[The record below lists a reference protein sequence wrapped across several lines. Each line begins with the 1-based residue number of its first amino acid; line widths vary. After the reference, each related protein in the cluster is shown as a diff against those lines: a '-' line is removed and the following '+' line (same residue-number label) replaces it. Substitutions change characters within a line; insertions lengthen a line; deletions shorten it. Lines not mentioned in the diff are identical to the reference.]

1 MQMDESNKTKK
12 NDQPIL
18 KETSK
23 NRNIINKLQGN
34 PSRLQGLKESFKYFT
49 LLKKNQY
56 LERKQFRVSRD
67 ETLVCSCICCPENQI
82 GSRIQGPQYSYNCG
96 DRCLNKFTCTECD
109 VELCPCAELCKNR
122 RFQKHEDACVYPLK
136 CGGKGMGLYAGERIQ
151 KGQFIMQYIGEIFQ
165 INSALGRRRV
175 QEYSKSTCTY
185 LMKLNNQ
192 EVIDPT
198 SKGNLARFINHSCEP
213 NCITEKWNVLG
224 EVCIGIFANRDI
236 NEDEELTFDYQFD
249 VFHTPLTKCLCGANK
264 CKGYLGLKPTD
275 VTQEEWE
282 EHLENMVC
290 KICQTKTPQDD
301 EQLLLCDKCN
311 CGFHL
316 LCLVPPLESVPKD
329 AWYCQECQDEKRIL
343 EEQEKE
349 KTNIDR
355 IQQKKAKNYNNEKK
369 QKKKREELSSSSC
382 SDSDSE
388 YDNRYKM
395 MKILEKQTVREYLS
409 LKQPQQY
416 LSTRQDEELKKDEDN
431 PISEIQVSSS
441 HIPGTSYFKNDQF
454 IKSSIEVQ
462 PQDSG
467 KLQQMQSIVDV
478 AQQKFEEQYKEKLEL
493 HEQIESIQQQN
504 ILNIDMIK
512 ECFKINILEQK
523 VVKKNAQLIYKI
535 GNKISFEQIDQQF
548 ADFFKKENNLT
559 VIGSIQQINIFR
571 SILNMVEHIIK
582 ELKKELGIIEGQIKV
597 PIIYLKR
604 LINKFNSLDNKQE
617 VNIIYNKSL
626 AHSEEIFPMDKATP
640 IKIKGSKQNIEQTVS
655 EIRNTL
661 KTLCVQRLYI
671 SRSETKSVQQNMFQ
685 LKQNAEIRIS
695 RDSVYNARGEQTQRD
710 INHPFFYIQYREK
723 EVCLIG
729 TLQQIQET
737 STAIKKL
744 LEQEANNEKEMTY
757 FTVLISPQY
766 KESCKQ
772 VKQIIERSSSST
784 KVLLFEASHPRKNM
798 TILVLCLRNQIIQT
812 KQTFSDLIYQQCQLK
827 LDQFQDQMSMQMC
840 RYVFKYLQNTMMTND
855 MAFMKNW
862 DLITPYFYQFNIM
875 KYRESKF
882 ENWFVKRCYSSL
894 LRDYETQL
902 YIQYCLGKEIQ
913 KNLTDHE
920 QFLRK
925 KNLIQLT
932 KKILQAILGF
942 KRYPS
947 DQITLDSGQQQETIK
962 RFNNQQEDDNL
973 KLPNLQ
979 LITLN
984 PQYTSINKKSDIKKE
999 ISERSQSSSSKYQ
1012 KKQSNSESEKSRDF
1026 STRQKHKYHHHHHHK
1041 YYNNNQ
1047 KSPTEKYIRHK
1058 YDKNDYYDKQKSRHR
1073 YQSQKQDKS
1082 RDINKRY
1089 YEDDLSK
1096 NRFHNKKR
1104 SSSEE
1109 SDKSQE
1115 QRRKRQE
1122 SVDSDKYKNNK
1133 YYSGFQYQRRH
1144 PKTNKYDYEK
1154 SSKNFETKDR
1164 SRYQSKDRSRSKQ
1177 RNKSESSD
1185 SYKRRSTHKS
1195 KKYSRKY

>member
-12 NDQPIL
+12 NDQTVL

-34 PSRLQGLKESFKYFT
+34 PQRLQGLKESFKYFT

-67 ETLVCSCICCPENQI
+67 ETLVCSCINCPDEQI

-96 DRCLNKFTCTECD
+96 DRCLNRFTCTECD
-109 VELCPCAELCKNR
+109 AELCPCAEQCKNR

-136 CGGKGMGLYAGERIQ
+136 CGGKGMGLFAGERIQ

-198 SKGNLARFINHSCEP
+198 SKGNLARFINHSCQP

-290 KICQTKTPQDD
+290 KICQLKTPQDD

-349 KTNIDR
+349 RANIER
-355 IQQKKAKNYNNEKK
+355 IQQKKVKIYNNEKK

-382 SDSDSE
+382 SDSECE
-388 YDNRYKM
+388 YDNRFKM
-395 MKILEKQTVREYLS
+395 MKFIEKQSFKEQMS
-409 LKQPQQY
+409 NKWQQNQ
-416 LSTRQDEELKKDEDN
+416 SSRQDEELKKDEDN
-431 PISEIQVSSS
+431 NMSELQILASSYNK
-441 HIPGTSYFKNDQF
+441 IDQY
-454 IKSSIEVQ
+454 IKSSLEFQ
-462 PQDSG
+462 TQDTG

-478 AQQKFEEQYKEKLEL
+478 AQQKFEEQYKENLEL
-493 HEQIESIQQQN
+493 HQQIEAIQQSQN
-504 ILNIDMIK
+504 IINIDIIK

-535 GNKISFEQIDQQF
+535 GNKISFEQIDQQY

-571 SILNMVEHIIK
+571 SILQMVEHIIK

-604 LINKFNSLDNKQE
+604 LINKFNSLNNKQD

-626 AHSEEIFPMDKATP
+626 AHSEEIFPMDKSTP
-640 IKIKGSKQNIEQTVS
+640 IKIKGSRQNIEQTVS
-655 EIRNTL
+655 EIKNTL

-685 LKQNAEIRIS
+685 LRQNAEIRIS
-695 RDSVYNARGEQTQRD
+695 RDSVYNAKGEQTQRD

-729 TLQQIQET
+729 TFQQIQET
-737 STAIKKL
+737 SNAIKLL

-757 FTVLISPQY
+757 FSVLISPQH

-772 VKQIIERSSSST
+772 VKQMIERSSSST

-798 TILVLCLRNQIIQT
+798 TILVLCLRTQIIQT
-812 KQTFSDLIYQQCQLK
+812 KQTFSDLIFQQCQLK

-840 RYVFKYLQNTMMTND
+840 RYVFKYLQNSIMTND

-875 KYRESKF
+875 KYREQQKF

-913 KNLTDHE
+913 KNLTDQE
-920 QFLRK
+920 QILRK

-932 KKILQAILGF
+932 KRILYAILGF
-942 KRYPS
+942 KRQPS
-947 DQITLDSGQQQETIK
+947 DQVTLDYNYQQETIT
-962 RFNNQQEDDNL
+962 RFNNQQEDDTP

-979 LITLN
+979 LIN
-984 PQYTSINKKSDIKKE
+984 IQPSIITKRNDFQKDSSQR
-999 ISERSQSSSSKYQ
+999 SESNSSKIQ
-1012 KKQSNSESEKSRDF
+1012 KKQSNSESEKSRDA
-1026 STRQKHKYHHHHHHK
+1026 STRQRHKYHHHHHK
-1041 YYNNNQ
+1041 SYGYNQ
-1047 KSPTEKYIRHK
+1047 KSPTEKYDRYK
-1058 YDKNDYYDKQKSRHR
+1058 YDKTDSYEKHKSRHHYYSHR
-1073 YQSQKQDKS
+1073 QDKS
-1082 RDINKRY
+1082 RNSNKRY
-1089 YEDDLSK
+1089 YENDYSRS
-1096 NRFHNKKR
+1096 RFQNQKR
-1104 SSSEE
+1104 SSSEN
-1109 SDKSQE
+1109 SGKSQD

-1133 YYSGFQYQRRH
+1133 YYSGFHYDRRY
-1144 PKTNKYDYEK
+1144 PKNYKYDYEK
-1154 SSKNFETKDR
+1154 SSKNADARDR

-1177 RNKSESSD
+1177 RNQSESSD
-1185 SYKRRSTHKS
+1185 SYRRRSTHKS
-1195 KKYSRKY
+1195 KKYYRKYQ

>member
-1 MQMDESNKTKK
+1 MQLDESNKTKK
-12 NDQPIL
+12 NEQSIL

-23 NRNIINKLQGN
+23 NRNIVSKLQGN
-34 PSRLQGLKESFKYFT
+34 PARLQGLKESFKYFT

-56 LERKQFRVSRD
+56 LERKQYRVSRD
-67 ETLVCSCICCPENQI
+67 ETLVCSCIMCPEDQI
-82 GSRIQGPQYSYNCG
+82 QSRPQGPQYSYNCG
-96 DRCLNKFTCTECD
+96 ERCLNRFTCTECD
-109 VELCPCAELCKNR
+109 VELCPCAEQCKNR
-122 RFQKHEDACVYPLK
+122 RFQKHDDACVYPLR
-136 CGGKGMGLYAGERIQ
+136 CGGKGMGLFAGERIL
-151 KGQFIMQYIGEIFQ
+151 KGQFIMQYVGEIFQ
-165 INSALGRRRV
+165 INSAFGRRRV

-224 EVCIGIFANRDI
+224 EVCIGIFAIRDI

-316 LCLVPPLESVPKD
+316 LCLVPPLSSVPKD

-343 EEQEKE
+343 AESEKE
-349 KTNIDR
+349 KEKIEGLL
-355 IQQKKAKNYNNEKK
+355 QQKVKQLNNEKK
-369 QKKKREELSSSSC
+369 NKKKMDSSSSS

-395 MKILEKQTVREYLS
+395 MKSLEKQTVREYLQQKQHQQQQINKLDEEVNYNKKEYLDTNISDLPLPPKGMKSTGTS
-409 LKQPQQY
+409 LNNLDQYVKQSFEYQPQ
-416 LSTRQDEELKKDEDN
+416 N
-431 PISEIQVSSS
+431 
-441 HIPGTSYFKNDQF
+441 
-454 IKSSIEVQ
+454 
-462 PQDSG
+462 SG

-478 AQQKFEEQYKEKLEL
+478 AQKKFEEQYNDNNEL
-493 HEQIESIQQQN
+493 QQQIEQIQVQN
-504 ILNIDMIK
+504 IQNIDTKK

-523 VVKKNAQLIYKI
+523 VVKKNAPLIYKI
-535 GNKISFEQIDQQF
+535 GNKISFEQIDQQY

-559 VIGSIQQINIFR
+559 VIGSVQQISIFR
-571 SILNMVEHIIK
+571 SILTMIEQIIK

-604 LINKFNSLDNKQE
+604 LIMKFNSLDKKQE

-626 AHSEEIFPMDKATP
+626 AHSEEIFPMDRATP
-640 IKIKGSKQNIEQTVS
+640 IKIKGSKQNIESTVQ
-655 EIRNTL
+655 EISKIL

-671 SRSETKSVQQNMFQ
+671 SRSETKTVQQNMYH
-685 LKQNAEIRIS
+685 LKQHAEIRIS
-695 RDSVYNARGEQTQRD
+695 RDSVYNAKGEQTQRD

-729 TLQQIQET
+729 TLQQIQDT
-737 STAIKKL
+737 SNAIKML
-744 LEQEANNEKEMTY
+744 LEQETNNEKEMTY

-766 KESCKQ
+766 KEQCKL
-772 VKQIIERSSSST
+772 VKQRIEKDSSST

-798 TILVLCLRNQIIQT
+798 TILILCLRNQIKQT
-812 KQTFSDLIYQQCQLK
+812 KQMFFEMIQEDCQLK
-827 LDQFQDQMSMQMC
+827 LEQFQDQMSMQMC

-875 KYRESKF
+875 KYREQKF
-882 ENWFVKRCYSSL
+882 DNWFVKRCYPSL

-913 KNLTDHE
+913 KNLTDQE
-920 QFLRK
+920 QMLRK
-925 KNLIQLT
+925 RNLILLT
-932 KKILQAILGF
+932 RKILSAILGF
-942 KRYPS
+942 KRHQPEQTQM
-947 DQITLDSGQQQETIK
+947 DGNFQQDSFK
-962 RFNNQQEDDNL
+962 RFNSVQEDDTPKFQNL
-973 KLPNLQ
+973 S
-979 LITLN
+979 LISLISH
-984 PQYTSINKKSDIKKE
+984 TSQFSKKSDRQKE
-999 ISERSQSSSSKYQ
+999 SSDSSSDSSNHQHQKRQSSS
-1012 KKQSNSESEKSRDF
+1012 ESMKSRDL
-1026 STRQKHKYHHHHHHK
+1026 STKQKHKSHHHR
-1041 YYNNNQ
+1041 YNYNQ
-1047 KSPTEKYIRHK
+1047 KSSIDR
-1058 YDKNDYYDKQKSRHR
+1058 YDKYKYEKSHN
-1073 YQSQKQDKS
+1073 YDKS
-1082 RDINKRY
+1082 RQKQKYQNYKYERPRTSRRY
-1089 YEDDLSK
+1089 YEDNDYS
-1096 NRFHNKKR
+1096 RSRGYNKRR
-1104 SSSEE
+1104 SSSEG
-1109 SDKSQE
+1109 SQKSQDY
-1115 QRRKRQE
+1115 RRKRQE

-1133 YYSGFQYQRRH
+1133 YYSGFQFERRH
-1144 PKTNKYDYEK
+1144 SKTYKYDYEK
-1154 SSKNFETKDR
+1154 SSKMQE
-1164 SRYQSKDRSRSKQ
+1164 SKERSRSRQ
-1177 RNKSESSD
+1177 RNKSDSSD
-1185 SYKRRSTHKS
+1185 GYRRRSKSTHKS
-1195 KKYSRKY
+1195 KKYYRKYQ

>member
-1 MQMDESNKTKK
+1 MQLDESNKTKK
-12 NDQPIL
+12 NDQSIL

-23 NRNIINKLQGN
+23 NRNIVSKLQGN
-34 PSRLQGLKESFKYFT
+34 PARLQGLKDSFKYFT

-56 LERKQFRVSRD
+56 LERKQYRVTRD
-67 ETLVCSCICCPENQI
+67 ETLVCSCIMCPEDQI
-82 GSRIQGPQYSYNCG
+82 QNRPQGPQYSYNCG
-96 DRCLNKFTCTECD
+96 ERCLNRFTCTECD
-109 VELCPCAELCKNR
+109 VELCPCAEQCKNR
-122 RFQKHEDACVYPLK
+122 RFQKHDDACVYPLR
-136 CGGKGMGLYAGERIQ
+136 CGGKGMGLFAGERIL
-151 KGQFIMQYIGEIFQ
+151 KGQFIMQYVGEIFQ
-165 INSALGRRRV
+165 INSAFGRRRV

-224 EVCIGIFANRDI
+224 EVCIGIFAIRDI

-316 LCLVPPLESVPKD
+316 LCLIPPLSQVPKD

-343 EEQEKE
+343 AESEKE
-349 KTNIDR
+349 KEKIEGLLL
-355 IQQKKAKNYNNEKK
+355 QKAKQLNNEKK
-369 QKKKREELSSSSC
+369 NKKKMDSSSSS

-395 MKILEKQTVREYLS
+395 MKSLEKQTVREYLQQKQHQQQQQINKLEEDVIYNKKEEIDTNISDLLLPSNNMKSTGTS
-409 LKQPQQY
+409 LNNLDQFVKQSIELQPQ
-416 LSTRQDEELKKDEDN
+416 N
-431 PISEIQVSSS
+431 
-441 HIPGTSYFKNDQF
+441 
-454 IKSSIEVQ
+454 
-462 PQDSG
+462 SG

-478 AQQKFEEQYKEKLEL
+478 AQKKFEEQYNDNIEL
-493 HEQIESIQQQN
+493 QQQIEQIQVQN
-504 ILNIDMIK
+504 IQNIDTKK

-523 VVKKNAQLIYKI
+523 VVKKNAPLIYKI
-535 GNKISFEQIDQQF
+535 GNKISFEQIDQQY

-559 VIGSIQQINIFR
+559 VIGSVQQITIFR
-571 SILNMVEHIIK
+571 TILIMIEQIIK

-604 LINKFNSLDNKQE
+604 LIMKFNSLDKKQE

-626 AHSEEIFPMDKATP
+626 AHSEEIFPMDRATP
-640 IKIKGSKQNIEQTVS
+640 IKIKGSKQNIELTVQ
-655 EIRNTL
+655 EISKIL

-671 SRSETKSVQQNMFQ
+671 SRSETKTVQQNMYH
-685 LKQNAEIRIS
+685 LKQHAEIRIS
-695 RDSVYNARGEQTQRD
+695 RDSVYNAKGEQTQRD

-737 STAIKKL
+737 SNAIKLL
-744 LEQEANNEKEMTY
+744 LEQETNNDKEMTY

-766 KESCKQ
+766 KEQCKQ
-772 VKQIIERSSSST
+772 VKQRIEKDSSST

-798 TILVLCLRNQIIQT
+798 TILILCLRSQIKQT
-812 KQTFSDLIYQQCQLK
+812 KQMFFEMIQEDCQLK
-827 LDQFQDQMSMQMC
+827 LEQYQDQMSMQMS

-875 KYRESKF
+875 KYREQKF
-882 ENWFVKRCYSSL
+882 DNWFVKRCYPSL

-913 KNLTDHE
+913 KNLSDQE
-920 QFLRK
+920 QMLRK
-925 KNLIQLT
+925 RNLILLT
-932 KKILQAILGF
+932 KKILNAILGY
-942 KRYPS
+942 KRQQP
-947 DQITLDSGQQQETIK
+947 DQIQMDGNQQQDSFK
-962 RFNNQQEDDNL
+962 RFNNFQEDDTPKLQNL
-973 KLPNLQ
+973 P
-979 LITLN
+979 LISLISQ
-984 PQYTSINKKSDIKKE
+984 PSQYSKKSDRQKE
-999 ISERSQSSSSKYQ
+999 SSDNSSSDSSNNQHQ
-1012 KKQSNSESEKSRDF
+1012 KRQSRSDSMKSRDL
-1026 STRQKHKYHHHHHHK
+1026 STKQKHKSHHHK
-1041 YYNNNQ
+1041 YNYNQ
-1047 KSPTEKYIRHK
+1047 KSPIDR
-1058 YDKNDYYDKQKSRHR
+1058 YDKYKYEKSHNYDKSKQKQK
-1073 YQSQKQDKS
+1073 YQSYKYERPRTS
-1082 RDINKRY
+1082 RRY
-1089 YEDDLSK
+1089 YEDNDYSR
-1096 NRFHNKKR
+1096 NRGYNKRR
-1104 SSSEE
+1104 SSSE
-1109 SDKSQE
+1109 SSQKSQDYK
-1115 QRRKRQE
+1115 RKRQE

-1133 YYSGFQYQRRH
+1133 YYSGFQFERRH
-1144 PKTNKYDYEK
+1144 SKTYKYDYEK
-1154 SSKNFETKDR
+1154 STKMQESKE
-1164 SRYQSKDRSRSKQ
+1164 RSRSRQ
-1177 RNKSESSD
+1177 RNKSDSSD
-1185 SYKRRSTHKS
+1185 GYRRRSKSTHKS
-1195 KKYSRKY
+1195 KKYYRKYQ